1 MEAAGDMVGDSDCCE
16 IAVVVAACIDSAA
29 DGVVSSDFPSVQGSF
44 LILRMSLC
52 WRSWQLFSVV
62 SLKSR

>member
-29 DGVVSSDFPSVQGSF
+29 DGVVSSDFPSAPVW
-44 LILRMSLC
+44 LRCHSLSKKITHGQYNN
-52 WRSWQLFSVV
+52 R
-62 SLKSR
+62 